1 MAEIKIEKKTPIW
14 PFLLA
19 GLIIIGLIVYFLGVK
34 GDKENTA
41 PIVVTETN
49 DSNLIDVKED
59 NSKVAEYVYFIKNM
73 NDSMTLDHTF
83 SNIALLKLISATE
96 AISNEVD
103 FDVKADLD
111 KAKDLAGQIT
121 ENPNETN
128 HADKIKK
135 ASEIITNALQ
145 NIQQS
150 KYSGLSNDIAEVRIA
165 SESIKPEVLTL
176 DQKVEVKA
184 FFGKAAD
191 LLEKMN

>member
-128 HADKIKK
+128 HVDKIKK

>member
-111 KAKDLAGQIT
+111 KAKDLADQIT